1 MSVQKKAKSVRLT
14 PIQVYTL
21 ASIVHKKQL
30 KVDER
35 PTVAGVY
42 LNRLK
47 QDMPLQADPTVI
59 FAKKNVRAI

>member
-1 MSVQKKAKSVRLT
+1 MSVLKKQKQGLT

-21 ASIVHKKQL
+21 ASIVHKETA

-47 QDMPLQADPTVI
+47 QDMPLQADPNRN
-59 FAKKNVRAI
+59 FCN